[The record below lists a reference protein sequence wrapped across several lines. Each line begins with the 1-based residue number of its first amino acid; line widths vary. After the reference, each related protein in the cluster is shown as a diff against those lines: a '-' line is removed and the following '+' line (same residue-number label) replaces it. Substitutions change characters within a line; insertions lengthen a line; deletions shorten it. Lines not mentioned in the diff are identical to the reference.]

1 MVARHV
7 RDVEAGSSNLPSPTI
22 YGYIEPRLPP
32 PAPVLSAELTD
43 VAWSAE
49 MKKLAVVASA
59 LAVLVLAG
67 CGAGAEE
74 SGESDSESATAECP
88 QPDAADATAITKE
101 RADMLIGF
109 TESDAELCATGL
121 EWEFRVGER
130 DGEGFALTADYRQ
143 QRVTVSVTND
153 LVTAVVVG

>member
-1 MVARHV
+1 
-7 RDVEAGSSNLPSPTI
+7 
-22 YGYIEPRLPP
+22 
-32 PAPVLSAELTD
+32 
-43 VAWSAE
+43 

-59 LAVLVLAG
+59 LAVFVLAG
-67 CGAGAEE
+67 CGANAEE
-74 SGESDSESATAECP
+74 KPDIGIPTAECP
-88 QPDAADATAITKE
+88 QPDAADTTAITQE

-109 TESDAELCATGL
+109 TESDAESCATSL

-153 LVTAVVVG
+153 LVTAVAVG